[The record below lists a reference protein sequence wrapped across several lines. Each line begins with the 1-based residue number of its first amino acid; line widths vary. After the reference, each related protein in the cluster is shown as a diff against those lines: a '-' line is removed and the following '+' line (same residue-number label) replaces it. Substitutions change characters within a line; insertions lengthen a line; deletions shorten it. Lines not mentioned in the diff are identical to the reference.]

1 MRLLGTFL
9 VLLVVGSGALTVASE
24 NLAQGGDNK
33 GPDAIIVLAAS
44 AIAAISF
51 TLLGR
56 IVYRVSQS
64 SWAEGS

>member
-9 VLLVVGSGALTVASE
+9 VLLIVGSGALTVASE
-24 NLAQGGDNK
+24 NLAQGGANE
-33 GPDAIIVLAAS
+33 GLDAIASLAGF

-64 SWAEGS
+64 GRARGS